1 MSDKVLSVEK
11 SENFEKQFKNLVSGT
26 VDVIPQNEFREKLIN
41 SVATGKPLKIKLGLD
56 PTAPDIHLGHTVV
69 LNKLRQ
75 FQDYGHNI
83 QIVIGDFT
91 ARIGDPTGKSEAR
104 VQLDEKEVKKNAKT
118 YFDQFR
124 KVLNM
129 DKVQVFYNA
138 EWFSKLNFE
147 ESISLS
153 SKITVA
159 RLLERNDFE
168 NRYRNNLP
176 ISLHEFFY
184 PLMQGY
190 DSVVLESDIEIG
202 GTDQHFNLLMGRH
215 LQESYQKS
223 KQVILTLPLL
233 EGLDGVEKMS
243 KSKGNYISLED
254 TPNNMFGKL
263 MSIPDELIVKY
274 FKLLTPIDIDKVN
287 EIELGLQNQ
296 TLHPKEC
303 KMNLA
308 ETIVSIYYTNEI
320 AKDTYKEFNNIFKK
334 NLVPEDMPEYN
345 WTDNKSINIVELVHQ
360 LNLLPSKTQIRN
372 MINNNGI
379 KVNSV
384 KIDNVNQI
392 IEVENNMIIQI
403 GKRKFIRLITD

>member
-11 SENFEKQFKNLVSGT
+11 SENFEKQFKTLVSGT
-26 VDVIPQNEFREKLIN
+26 VDVIPQNEFRNKLIN
-41 SVATGKPLKIKLGLD
+41 SVATEKPLKIKLGLD

-75 FQDYGHNI
+75 FQDYGHTI

-118 YFDQFR
+118 YFEQFR

-254 TPNNMFGKL
+254 TPTNMFGKL

-287 EIELGLQNQ
+287 EIELGLKNQ

-334 NLVPEDMPEYN
+334 NLVPEDIPEYN
-345 WTDNKSINIVELVHQ
+345 WTDNRSINIVELVYQ
-360 LNLLPSKTQIRN
+360 LNLLPSKNQIRN

-392 IEVENNMIIQI
+392 IEIENNMIIQI
-403 GKRKFIRLITD
+403 GKRKFVRLITN

>member
-1 MSDKVLSVEK
+1 MSDKVFSVEK
-11 SENFEKQFKNLVSGT
+11 SENFEKQFKTLVSGT

-75 FQDYGHNI
+75 FQDYGHTI

-254 TPNNMFGKL
+254 TPTNMFGKL

-287 EIELGLQNQ
+287 EIKLGLQNQ

-334 NLVPEDMPEYN
+334 NLVPEDIPEYN
-345 WTDNKSINIVELVHQ
+345 WTDNRSINIVELVYQ
-360 LNLLPSKTQIRN
+360 LNLLPSKNQIRN

-392 IEVENNMIIQI
+392 IEIENNMIIQI
-403 GKRKFIRLITD
+403 GKRKFVRLITN

>member
-11 SENFEKQFKNLVSGT
+11 SENFEKQFKTLVSGT
-26 VDVIPQNEFREKLIN
+26 VDVIPQNEFRNKLIN
-41 SVATGKPLKIKLGLD
+41 SVATEKPLKIKLGID

-75 FQDYGHNI
+75 FQDYGHTI

-118 YFDQFR
+118 YFEQFR

-254 TPNNMFGKL
+254 TPTNMFGKL

-287 EIELGLQNQ
+287 EIELGLKNQ

-334 NLVPEDMPEYN
+334 NLVPEDIPEYN
-345 WTDNKSINIVELVHQ
+345 WTDNRSINIVELVYQ
-360 LNLLPSKTQIRN
+360 LNLLPSKNQIRN

-392 IEVENNMIIQI
+392 IEIENNMIIQI
-403 GKRKFIRLITD
+403 GKRKFVRLITN

>member
-1 MSDKVLSVEK
+1 M
-11 SENFEKQFKNLVSGT
+11 
-26 VDVIPQNEFREKLIN
+26 
-41 SVATGKPLKIKLGLD
+41 GLD

-75 FQDYGHNI
+75 FQDYGHTI

-254 TPNNMFGKL
+254 TPTNMFGKL

-287 EIELGLQNQ
+287 EIELVLKNQ

-334 NLVPEDMPEYN
+334 TCTRRYP
-345 WTDNKSINIVELVHQ
+345 
-360 LNLLPSKTQIRN
+360 
-372 MINNNGI
+372 
-379 KVNSV
+379 
-384 KIDNVNQI
+384 
-392 IEVENNMIIQI
+392 
-403 GKRKFIRLITD
+403 

>member
-26 VDVIPQNEFREKLIN
+26 VDVIPQNEFRDKLIN
-41 SVATGKPLKIKLGLD
+41 SVASEKPLKIKLGLD

-75 FQDYGHNI
+75 FQDYGHTI

-254 TPNNMFGKL
+254 TPTNMFGKL

-274 FKLLTPIDIDKVN
+274 FKLLTPIDIDKIN
-287 EIELGLQNQ
+287 EIELGLQKQ

-308 ETIVSIYYTNEI
+308 ETIVSIYYNNEI

-334 NLVPEDMPEYN
+334 NLVPEDIPEYS
-345 WTDNKSINIVELVHQ
+345 WTGNRAINIVELVYQ

-372 MINNNGI
+372 MIDNNGI

-392 IEVENNMIIQI
+392 IQIKNNMIIQI
-403 GKRKFIRLITD
+403 GKRKFIKLITD

>member
-1 MSDKVLSVEK
+1 MSDKVLPVEK
-11 SENFEKQFKNLVSGT
+11 SEDFEKQFKTLVSGT
-26 VDVIPQNEFREKLIN
+26 VDVIPQNEFRDKLTN
-41 SVATGKPLKIKLGLD
+41 SVVTKKPLKIKLGLD

-75 FQDYGHNI
+75 FQDYGHTI

-118 YFDQFR
+118 YFEQFR

-254 TPNNMFGKL
+254 SPTNMFGKL
-263 MSIPDELIVKY
+263 MSIPDDLIVKY

-287 EIELGLQNQ
+287 EIESGLQNQ

-308 ETIVSIYYTNEI
+308 ETIVSIYYNNEI

-334 NLVPEDMPEYN
+334 NLVPDDIPEYN

-360 LNLLPSKTQIRN
+360 LNLLPSKNQIRN

-384 KIDNVNQI
+384 KIDNINQI
-392 IEVENNMIIQI
+392 IEIENKMIIQI
-403 GKRKFIRLITD
+403 GKRKFIKLITD

>member
-11 SENFEKQFKNLVSGT
+11 SENFEKQFKTLVSGT
-26 VDVIPQNEFREKLIN
+26 VDVIPQNEFRNKLIN
-41 SVATGKPLKIKLGLD
+41 SVATEKPLKIKLGLD

-75 FQDYGHNI
+75 FQDYGHTI

-118 YFDQFR
+118 YFEQFR

-254 TPNNMFGKL
+254 TPTNMFGKL

-287 EIELGLQNQ
+287 EIELGLKNQ

-334 NLVPEDMPEYN
+334 NLVPEDIPEYI
-345 WTDNKSINIVELVHQ
+345 WTDNRSINIVELVYQ
-360 LNLLPSKTQIRN
+360 LNLLPSKNQIRN

-392 IEVENNMIIQI
+392 IEIENNMIIQI
-403 GKRKFIRLITD
+403 GKKKFVRLITN